1 MRDIG
6 VARTMAGMTRRG
18 TPCINDASGVREKP
32 PRGGRRGD
40 LEEEP
45 VYGPISERKQRVKPE
60 RRLSGG
66 VFEGLQG
73 RSGPSRRVITG
84 RDPGYRRGFWR
95 ACGEG

>member
-1 MRDIG
+1 MMQGIRALAVEGTIG
-6 VARTMAGMTRRG
+6 AF
-18 TPCINDASGVREKP
+18 GVREKP

-45 VYGPISERKQRVKPE
+45 VFGPIPERKQRVKPE

-66 VFEGLQG
+66 VFG
-73 RSGPSRRVITG
+73 REINEFRNLKVVNTGSRRKPAREIL
-84 RDPGYRRGFWR
+84 R